1 MRNTP
6 LIEGYTIKELATAV
20 GDLRYDVLTEFLNE
34 LSEKLKSDSKKD
46 MAGNRVRLA
55 TSLLQASHSV
65 MNAKVMISVAWKI
78 SERHMNVRSEGN
90 G

>member
-1 MRNTP
+1 MSCEKHAVK
-6 LIEGYTIKELATAV
+6 IEGYTIKELAAAV

-78 SERHMNVRSEGN
+78 SEKHMKI
-90 G
+90 